1 MKILVTGG
9 LGYIGSHIVVELLNA
24 KHDVTIMDNLCN
36 SKISTLDGIEKITG
50 IRPRFHLGDVKNLHD
65 FPRYPYVSVQ
75 FDCVI
80 HCAGLKSV
88 ADSVQY
94 PIQYFE
100 NNITGTIN
108 VLKFCSIEKIKK
120 LIFSSSATVYG
131 NPAWSPVHEKLPK
144 NPENPYALSKL
155 ISEQL
160 IEQTTIAA
168 DWGFSATC
176 LRYFNPI
183 GAHESGLIFENPNGK
198 PNNLM
203 PLICEVASG
212 KRTRID
218 IFGENYN
225 TPDGTCIRDYI
236 HVTDIAEGHLAA
248 LIDNLHF
255 SVYNLGTGQGT
266 SVKEIIQKF
275 EEVNKVKIPS
285 MISDARPGDVA
296 ISYADPSNAQINL
309 NWKAEKTLDDMVRS
323 SWDAISK
330 HTNT

>member
-9 LGYIGSHIVVELLNA
+9 LGYIGSHIVVELLQDN
-24 KHDVTIMDNLCN
+24 HDVTIMDNLCN
-36 SKISTLDGIEKITG
+36 SKISVLDGIEKITG
-50 IRPRFHLGDVKNLHD
+50 IRPRFHLGDVKNLRD
-65 FPRYPYVSVQ
+65 FPRYPYDSMG
-75 FDCVI
+75 FECVI

-88 ADSVQY
+88 ADSVKY

-100 NNITGTIN
+100 NNITGTVN
-108 VLKFCSIEKIKK
+108 VLKFCSNEKVNK

-131 NPAWSPVHEKLPK
+131 TPAWSPVHEKLPK
-144 NPENPYALSKL
+144 KPENPYAWSKL

-168 DWGFSATC
+168 DWKFSATC

-212 KRTRID
+212 KRDKID
-218 IFGENYN
+218 IFGDNYN
-225 TPDGTCIRDYI
+225 TPDGTCVRDYI
-236 HVTDIAEGHLAA
+236 HVTDVAKGHLAS
-248 LIDNLHF
+248 LIDHSYF
-255 SVYNLGTGQGT
+255 SVYNLGTGVGT

-275 EEVNKVKIPS
+275 EEVNNITIPN
-285 MISDARPGDVA
+285 MMADARPGDVA
-296 ISYADPSNAQINL
+296 ASYADPSNAQYKL
-309 NWKAEKTLDDMVRS
+309 NWKTEKTLDDMVRS
-323 SWDAISK
+323 AWNAISSN
-330 HTNT
+330 TNT

>member
-9 LGYIGSHIVVELLNA
+9 LGYIGSHIVVELQQA
-24 KHDVTIMDNLCN
+24 GHRVVIMDNLCN
-36 SKISTLDGIEKITG
+36 SKKTVLDNIEKITG
-50 IRPRFHLGDVKNLHD
+50 QKPGFYLGDVKYLDN
-65 FPRYPYVSVQ
+65 FPETS

-94 PIQYFE
+94 PVQYFE

-108 VLKFCSIEKIKK
+108 VLKFCSNNRVKK

-131 NPAWSPVHEKLPK
+131 TPNWSPIHEKLPK
-144 NPENPYALSKL
+144 NPENPYAVSKL

-160 IEQTTIAA
+160 IEEVTKSS

-203 PLICEVASG
+203 PLICEVAAR
-212 KRTRID
+212 KRIRID
-218 IFGENYN
+218 IFGDKYN
-225 TPDGTCIRDYI
+225 TPDGTCVRDYI
-236 HVTDIAEGHLAA
+236 HVTDIAKGHLAA
-248 LIDNLHF
+248 LIDNSYF

-266 SVKEIIQKF
+266 TVKEIIQKF
-275 EEVNKVKIPS
+275 EEVNNVRVPN
-285 MISDARPGDVA
+285 MIADARPGDVA
-296 ISYADPSNAQINL
+296 ASYADPSNAQIYL
-309 NWKAEKTLDDMVRS
+309 NWKAEKTLEDMVRS
-323 SWDAISK
+323 AWNAISSN
-330 HTNT
+330 TNT